1 MLHNVGAISSDRSL
15 TVEEIKNWTVMEP
28 EKVKTNIQKLIE
40 TNCIQVY
47 SSGEVKRFYL
57 TVDGIRKVLSM
68 YS

>member
-1 MLHNVGAISSDRSL
+1 
-15 TVEEIKNWTVMEP
+15 MEP

-57 TVDGIRKVLSM
+57 TVDGIRKVLST
-68 YS
+68 YN